1 MATRS
6 TFYLDGLNLS
16 SSSSVYSDEQLTT
29 LASDGWYSD
38 GLIARQQVS
47 GLLQAVEQCD
57 NCGGPPPPPPPP
69 PPPETIYVAAIYLVN
84 GDCATGDPS
93 LGLDQKV
100 WVEASWAGFT
110 TDSLG
115 RLVVNNTALFASTPI
130 RYYDPFDPN
139 VSISSLSI
147 TSTSTPFANPNSSLG
162 DGVYLTQED
171 SLKNAS
177 PNIKATVASDADPT
191 LSTVTF
197 ELCP

>member
-16 SSSSVYSDEQLTT
+16 SSRSVYSDEQLTT

-57 NCGGPPPPPPPP
+57 NCSD
-69 PPPETIYVAAIYLVN
+69 PEVVEIAAIYLVN

-93 LGLDQKV
+93 LELDQKV
-100 WVEASWAGFT
+100 WVESSWAGFT

-147 TSTSTPFANPNSSLG
+147 TSTATPFANPNSSLG